1 MSFGKQAKTV
11 TRLNH
16 DCDRSGTVRWEQL
29 PLSAET
35 PFPTIKSKLRFRCQA
50 CGSRAVDLMPDWS
63 GYRGEGMGR
72 SLPSQ

>member
-16 DCDRSGTVRWEQL
+16 DCDRSGTLRGEQL
-29 PLSAET
+29 SLPTEKH
-35 PFPTIKSKLRFRCQA
+35 FPITESKLRFRCQA